1 MAPWRFEGANT
12 SEQQIWGRSG
22 GVSSLFGGRCC
33 RGRRR
38 GGARCRRGA
47 ASGCGRG
54 GRSGSRL
61 RLRRRIDPAGVNP
74 AAKRLGHLGIDLG
87 AKPGQAA
94 KGRLYVTA
102 GATKAVVEIEMPER
116 GVDIIQP
123 HQPHHATAKPYAFR
137 VSRRAV
143 DRLRRFGEFVGL
155 TLTILGRIG
164 WLSRVGGGGFTRLIL
179 GTAVTTLGQRASK
192 AYQQYKNRAGEV
204 AQNQILELR
213 HPSTH
218 KFPD

>member
-1 MAPWRFEGANT
+1 MTPWRFEGANT

-33 RGRRR
+33 
-38 GGARCRRGA
+38 
-47 ASGCGRG
+47 
-54 GRSGSRL
+54 
-61 RLRRRIDPAGVNP
+61 
-74 AAKRLGHLGIDLG
+74 
-87 AKPGQAA
+87 
-94 KGRLYVTA
+94 
-102 GATKAVVEIEMPER
+102 
-116 GVDIIQP
+116 
-123 HQPHHATAKPYAFR
+123 
-137 VSRRAV
+137 
-143 DRLRRFGEFVGL
+143 GEFVGP

-164 WLSRVGGGGFTRLIL
+164 WLSRIGGGGFTRLIL